1 MSEEIS
7 TKTKKKKA
15 VAAAEPVVEVAARE
29 DDYGKEDEV
38 AVEAPVEVAPE
49 PVAEVVEE
57 VKAEEAIVEERLAEE
72 PAKEVLSVDVEVK
85 SAEEAEAYI
94 EKLKADAWEKAEE
107 VLKEE
112 VKPVEAPKAKL
123 TGAAALVATY
133 KDASL
138 TEEKASDK
146 ETPNVVVTAKHIST
160 KLSLADVDV
169 LELALEGVV
178 EGFLFDAPTKGTE
191 RAIRN
196 AVHNTLIQFDHQV
209 AVKAFAVKFDK
220 GTLEVK
226 VSFIRSADNKQVD
239 YTFTLSAA

>member
-7 TKTKKKKA
+7 PKTKKKKA
-15 VAAAEPVVEVAARE
+15 VAAAEPVVKVAAE
-29 DDYGKEDEV
+29 EAVPE

-57 VKAEEAIVEERLAEE
+57 VKAEEAVVEERLAEE

-85 SAEEAEAYI
+85 SAEEAEDYI

-112 VKPVEAPKAKL
+112 VKPAEAPKAKL
-123 TGAAALVATY
+123 TGAAALVAAY
-133 KDASL
+133 KDTSSEPAL
-138 TEEKASDK
+138 ILETKPVWKEEAPKSI
-146 ETPNVVVTAKHIST
+146 TP
-160 KLSLADVDV
+160 KLIIEDVDV
-169 LELALEGVV
+169 LKLVLEGVV

-209 AVKAFAVKFDK
+209 AVKSFTVKFDK
-220 GTLEVK
+220 GSLEVK

-239 YTFTLSAA
+239 YSFLLQKA